1 MFLLSGN
8 REGVSSDVRRPRLLR
23 TDGYPIRRFAAIHP
37 AYPEKQGQE
46 TQETPQARQ
55 LVRISEMPYHWYSQ
69 KSGLRLAAFAEP
81 YPALPK
87 GYGLRLR

>member
-1 MFLLSGN
+1 MCDAPGFCGLMAIRSAALLLST
-8 REGVSSDVRRPRLLR
+8 P
-23 TDGYPIRRFAAIHP
+23 PI
-37 AYPEKQGQE
+37 PESKTGE

-55 LVRISEMPYHWYSQ
+55 LVRISEIPYHWYSQ